1 MMKCEKCGG
10 RMIVKDSAADEYVKH
25 RRRQCD
31 NCGRVM
37 YTTEQENKYAEYD
50 LKRIRNGQREEIK
63 RRQQHEKG

>member
-10 RMIVKDSAADEYVKH
+10 RMLVKDSTADEFVKY
-25 RRRQCD
+25 RKRQCD

-37 YTTEQENKYAEYD
+37 YTCEEEYKGAEFM
-50 LKRIRNGQREEIK
+50 LKTIRNGQREEIK

>member
-10 RMIVKDSAADEYVKH
+10 RMIVKDSAANEYIKH
-25 RRRQCD
+25 RKRQCD

-37 YTTEQENKYAEYD
+37 YTTEKEDKRAELD